1 MKPCSGLA
9 GLAARARAHGL
20 GPTIDDVVHGRV
32 QGSTTEDRA
41 HVYGTLAVQIPG
53 TRNLTLRVACKA
65 TQGPRVPAILI
76 PELLK
81 ESASPGART
90 PNHTQVL
97 PPDSAR
103 IQKRPAHPAK
113 ACCQVKGPHSTHC
126 QSRRSEC
133 ARTAHKRSKPAT
145 HPQLKDRNGALP
157 TSAAAE
163 TIPSGAQMRG
173 PCKPRASA

>member
-90 PNHTQVL
+90 HE
-97 PPDSAR
+97 SHA
-103 IQKRPAHPAK
+103 
-113 ACCQVKGPHSTHC
+113 
-126 QSRRSEC
+126 
-133 ARTAHKRSKPAT
+133 
-145 HPQLKDRNGALP
+145 
-157 TSAAAE
+157 SAAPRLCENPEASS
-163 TIPSGAQMRG
+163 TSCQGMLPSEGATLDPLPVTKIRVRQDR
-173 PCKPRASA
+173 P